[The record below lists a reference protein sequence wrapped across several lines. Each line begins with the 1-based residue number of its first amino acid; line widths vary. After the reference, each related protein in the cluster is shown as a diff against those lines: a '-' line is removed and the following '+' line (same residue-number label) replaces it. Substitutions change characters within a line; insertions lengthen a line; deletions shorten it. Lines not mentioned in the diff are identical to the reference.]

1 MEEPGH
7 LRSIVSVITLDRSS
21 RSQMFFK
28 TSEVILKI
36 LQHLQD
42 NKTHFLQS
50 LFDKVTLT
58 LLRMD
63 FFGAA
68 QGWGEGGCK
77 KAPPP
82 VSKICHTYPTLMKLG
97 TVILLY
103 FTYRRS
109 KKYINHV
116 THPLSSAGTSIFSQ
130 FFVY

>member
-36 LQHLQD
+36 LQ
-42 NKTHFLQS
+42 QS

-82 VSKICHTYPTLMKLG
+82 SLK
-97 TVILLY
+97 
-103 FTYRRS
+103 S
-109 KKYINHV
+109 V
-116 THPLSSAGTSIFSQ
+116 THILH
-130 FFVY
+130 

>member
-63 FFGAA
+63 FLGAA

-77 KAPPP
+77 KAPL
-82 VSKICHTYPTLMKLG
+82 VSKICHAYPTLMKLG
-97 TVILLY
+97 TVILYL
-103 FTYRRS
+103 
-109 KKYINHV
+109 
-116 THPLSSAGTSIFSQ
+116 
-130 FFVY
+130 